1 MTIGFLALAAC
12 GLLLVLILVAMIAI
26 ILWNQSK
33 TRDQQDDSPHE
44 GQ

>member
-26 ILWNQSK
+26 ILWNQST
-33 TRDQQDDSPHE
+33 TRDQRDDSPHK